1 MRRYMNQKT
10 KLGRF
15 LARNGGN
22 LWGGLKTDVSVT
34 LYKKAWVRRL
44 VRGFYKET
52 KPQKWL
58 FLVGCYNSGTTI
70 LRDILEAHPQVS
82 SLPFEG
88 VKLTDAFPNLEEG
101 GWPRMM
107 YRHRDLWDQISENA
121 GDRARRDWAPW
132 WRKDASVYLEKSIDH
147 STRIKWLDKNF
158 TNAYFLSI
166 TRNGLSVIEGIS
178 RRAKPYGSARY
189 ELKSDTYPY
198 DMIADQWVEF
208 ENKISEDIKY
218 VENGLRV
225 TYEDLVDNPVKTLS
239 NIFNFLGLSD
249 IHVSK
254 NGVKTIVNGRVY
266 ELINQNNKAI
276 SRLDAVTKKQIRDR
290 IGSDLER
297 LGY

>member
-225 TYEDLVDNPVKTLS
+225 TYEDLVDNPLKTLS

>member
-121 GDRARRDWAPW
+121 GERARRDWAPW

>member
-249 IHVSK
+249 VHVSK

-297 LGY
+297 IGY

>member
-121 GDRARRDWAPW
+121 GERARRDWAPW

-249 IHVSK
+249 VHVSK

>member
-121 GDRARRDWAPW
+121 GERARRDWAPW

-147 STRIKWLDKNF
+147 STRIRWLDKNF

-208 ENKISEDIKY
+208 ENKISEDIK
-218 VENGLRV
+218 
-225 TYEDLVDNPVKTLS
+225 LS
-239 NIFNFLGLSD
+239 L
-249 IHVSK
+249 IH
-254 NGVKTIVNGRVY
+254 I
-266 ELINQNNKAI
+266 
-276 SRLDAVTKKQIRDR
+276 
-290 IGSDLER
+290 
-297 LGY
+297 

>member
-147 STRIKWLDKNF
+147 STRIRWLDKNF

-239 NIFNFLGLSD
+239 NIFYFLGLSD
-249 IHVSK
+249 VHVSK

>member
-249 IHVSK
+249 VHVSK